1 MTKFIGIALIVLF
14 LFGVYHL
21 VMYYDK
27 VQNEKESE
35 QKQAVSARM
44 VGDSLPG
51 MPTPQLA
58 TSLRAAEKEGA
69 AGLGRWLKAYGANV
83 KDPRKGWIEL
93 DYCVLLAR
101 DNPAE
106 AKRIFAEVKERTPPS
121 SPLWPRIKELSKTY
135 E

>member
-1 MTKFIGIALIVLF
+1 MSKFIGILIIVLI

-27 VQNEKESE
+27 VQNQKESE
-35 QKQAVSARM
+35 QKQAATRPD
-44 VGDSLPG
+44 GGSLPG
-51 MPTPQLA
+51 MPTYQLE
-58 TSLRAAEKEGA
+58 TSLRAAEQEGA

-83 KDPRKGWIEL
+83 QDPRRAWIEL
-93 DYCVLLAR
+93 DYCVMVAR

-106 AKRIFAEVKERTPPS
+106 ARRIFAEVKQRTPPS

>member
-1 MTKFIGIALIVLF
+1 MSKVIGIAIIVLL

-27 VQNEKESE
+27 VKDEKESE
-35 QKQAVSARM
+35 QKQAVSARYL
-44 VGDSLPG
+44 GDSLPG
-51 MPTPQLA
+51 MPTRELE
-58 TSLRAAEKEGA
+58 TSYQAAEKEGA

-83 KDPRKGWIEL
+83 GDPRRGWIEL
-93 DYCVLLAR
+93 DYCVEIAR

-106 AKRIFAEVKERTPPS
+106 AKRVFAEVKQRTPPS

>member
-1 MTKFIGIALIVLF
+1 MSKFIGIFIVVLF

-35 QKQAVSARM
+35 QKQAAIHRDGSSM
-44 VGDSLPG
+44 PG
-51 MPTPQLA
+51 MPTYQLEV
-58 TSLRAAEKEGA
+58 SLQAAMHEGA

-83 KDPRKGWIEL
+83 QDPRRGWIEL
-93 DYCVLLAR
+93 DYCVLIAR

-106 AKRIFAEVKERTPPS
+106 ARRVFAEVKQRTPAS

>member
-1 MTKFIGIALIVLF
+1 MTKFIGIFIIVLI

-35 QKQAVSARM
+35 QKQAATRPDGS
-44 VGDSLPG
+44 SLPG
-51 MPTPQLA
+51 MPTPQLE
-58 TSLRAAEKEGA
+58 TSLQAAEQQGA

-83 KDPRKGWIEL
+83 QDPRKAWIEL
-93 DYCVLLAR
+93 DYCVLIAR

-106 AKRIFAEVKERTPPS
+106 AKRIFAEVKQRTPPS
-121 SPLWPRIKELSKTY
+121 SPLWPRLKELSKTY

>member
-1 MTKFIGIALIVLF
+1 MTKFIGILIIALF

-27 VQNEKESE
+27 IQNEKESE
-35 QKQAVSARM
+35 QKQAAANRL
-44 VGDSLPG
+44 VGSSLPG
-51 MPTPQLA
+51 MPTRQLEE
-58 TSLRAAEKEGA
+58 SLRAAEQQGA
-69 AGLGRWLKAYGANV
+69 AGLGRWLKAYGADV
-83 KDPRKGWIEL
+83 QDPRKAWIEL

-106 AKRIFAEVKERTPPS
+106 AKRIFAEVKQRTPPS
-121 SPLWPRIKELSKTY
+121 SRIWPRIKELSKTY